1 MGTRTCTYFLL
12 LLGTWS
18 VASSSDV
25 NTRILESI
33 PGYVNTS
40 ADPCRDFYQYIG
52 GNKAKR
58 HETRYTNKLG
68 EIREKVN
75 QRLVPI
81 FEDLR
86 QRKFIDE
93 LGVEEKV
100 WRFYKS
106 CERTINATGSERAYL
121 KLVAPSKDLDWPQ
134 FASSPSQWRSAR
146 FNLMNT
152 LANLRNYAV
161 NDIFFNTMLFSD
173 FYNTNRQLVTIDA
186 PHNGKKQAPFLSESS
201 LKELLIRLDVSI
213 LRATYLAK
221 AICLLEKEIRQLPQ
235 GIEVFPTIFTVSE
248 MEDDAN
254 GGLRWRKF
262 LKTYTQRDIDS
273 DFELQVYNIEYF
285 RGLGPLL
292 KKYDNEVIV
301 SYIMVRFVDFVTN
314 AGYYPTGD
322 NSYDCI
328 NVVGYQMQFATKF
341 LYENRYLGE
350 GELQKYTSEI
360 QRIFQAIS
368 TKLLRKLE
376 ENHFQLTDTQ
386 NAALQAKLV
395 TLDLNFNNM
404 PSIISHRLFVQAF
417 YQDLELTGD
426 EDYPAAQLKV
436 LKSTAAREISN
447 LNEPT
452 PRGSAFFSINS
463 LQNDYEPAT
472 KIDFLNTLI
481 IESAVLQEPYFAYD
495 SHDIF
500 KVSFL
505 GVMMASDIISE
516 FLPYQIFFDSQGNIN
531 DLFNN
536 LDENQHFV
544 EGLECV
550 NKSQPAY
557 PYWNMLSIT
566 GTQLAYDT
574 YFDSDSIF
582 NQKQPEFTSIPLKK
596 LFFQNAAKIFLNG
609 YLPKTAEGEDPEE
622 TTLKEIFRNTKGFSE
637 AFQCPQSEDGMNP
650 PVKCKFFES

>member
-1 MGTRTCTYFLL
+1 IYFLL
-12 LLGTWS
+12 LLATWS
-18 VASSSDV
+18 LASSSDV

-33 PGYVNTS
+33 PGNVNTS

-52 GNKAKR
+52 GNKPKR
-58 HETRYTNKLG
+58 HETRYTTQLGNKHLIIFKGPPIKFFSFLHYLG

-106 CERTINATGSERAYL
+106 CERTINATGSELAYL
-121 KLVAPSKDLDWPQ
+121 KLVAPAKDLDWPQ
-134 FASSPSQWRSAR
+134 FASSLGEWRNAK
-146 FNLMNT
+146 FNLMLT
-152 LANLRNYAV
+152 LANFRNYAV
-161 NDIFFNTMLFSD
+161 NDIFFNTMLVSD
-173 FYNTNRQLVTIDA
+173 FYNSNRQLVTIDA
-186 PHNGKKQAPFLSESS
+186 PENGQKQAPFRSESS
-201 LKELLIRLDVSI
+201 LKELLIRLNVSL

-221 AICLLEKEIRQLPQ
+221 AICRLEKEIRKLPKDEQ
-235 GIEVFPTIFTVSE
+235 YFPTKFTVSE
-248 MEDDAN
+248 MEHEAN
-254 GGLRWRKF
+254 GGLSWTKF
-262 LKTYTQRDIDS
+262 LETYTQRDIDS
-273 DFELQVYNIEYF
+273 DFELQVYNIDYF

-292 KKYDNEVIV
+292 ENYDIEIIV

-314 AGYYPTGD
+314 AGYYPSGD

-328 NVVGYQMQFATKF
+328 NVVGYQMQYATKL

-360 QRIFQAIS
+360 QRVFQAIC
-368 TKLLRKLE
+368 TKLLFKLE

-386 NAALQAKLV
+386 KAALQAKLV
-395 TLDLNFNNM
+395 ALDLNINNM
-404 PSIISHRLFVQAF
+404 PSLISHRLFVHAF
-417 YQDLELTGD
+417 YQNLELTGD

-436 LKSTAAREISN
+436 LQSFAGREISN
-447 LNEPT
+447 LNERT

-463 LQNDYEPAT
+463 LENDYYPTT
-472 KIDFLNTLI
+472 KMEFLNTLI
-481 IESAVLQEPYFAYD
+481 IDSAILQKPYFAYD

-505 GVMMASDIISE
+505 GVMMAVDIISD
-516 FLPYQIFFDSQGNIN
+516 FLPYLIYFDSQGNII

-536 LDENQHFV
+536 FYYNQHFV
-544 EGLECV
+544 DGLECV
-550 NKSQPAY
+550 NKYQPKY
-557 PYWNMLSIT
+557 LLWTIIHLT
-566 GTQLAYDT
+566 GIQLAYDT

-582 NQKQPEFTSIPLKK
+582 NQTQPEFTSIPLKQ
-596 LFFQNAAKIFLNG
+596 LFFQNSAKIF
-609 YLPKTAEGEDPEE
+609 
-622 TTLKEIFRNTKGFSE
+622 
-637 AFQCPQSEDGMNP
+637 
-650 PVKCKFFES
+650 